1 MYRAVSWSM
10 SIGHPEIREFEAM
23 LRQLGPDQT
32 WDGVHFSASGNTAEA
47 EGQPL
52 FYFSRRTDDMLFAFS
67 DGDWCCLKELFSP
80 ALGGPGLRPL
90 LDHLSLNSPEL
101 S

>member
-1 MYRAVSWSM
+1 M

-23 LRQLGPDQT
+23 LRQLGPDQI
-32 WDGVHFSASGNTAEA
+32 WDGVHFSASGNPAEA

-67 DGDWCCLKELFSP
+67 DGDWCCLKELFSA
-80 ALGGPGLRPL
+80 ALERPGLRSV
-90 LDHLSLNSPEL
+90 LDHVSLEYSEI
-101 S
+101 